1 MNDVL
6 VPQATDS
13 EQGVI
18 GGLLIDNNAID
29 RLGDLRVEHFYRA
42 DHRVMYGEILAMI
55 GQGVGADVITL
66 ADRIRAKGA
75 DAGGLEYLSDIVANT
90 PSAANIA
97 QYATTVR
104 DRAQQ
109 RGLLELAHD
118 TIDAVRASGAIGAAA
133 LIDQAQAGLEKLAEG
148 ATRQPE
154 PVRAGDDLIN
164 FVEYLELHADD
175 ETAGVMS
182 TGYPD
187 LDAKLA
193 GGIRGG
199 DLIVIAGR
207 PKMGKTALAL
217 NIGLHVAN
225 GGNVLVL
232 SMEMPKRQL
241 HTRNVAILGGVPI
254 PRLLQ
259 PKLMLQSD
267 YEGLTAA
274 CKHIE
279 SLGLWLEDQGNLSLM
294 DVRLKARQI
303 KRKHGLN
310 LLVIDYLQLMRG
322 EGPNRNAEIEGI
334 TRGLKALAME
344 LDIGIVLLSQLN
356 RDLEKRPNKR
366 PMPSDLRDSGAI
378 EQDCDAILF
387 VYRDEVYNAD
397 SPDRGVAEIIIGA
410 GRQVDRGTV
419 GLQYIGERTKFQ
431 SLAQGQAFGNRPAAK
446 GVRYSLMDE

>member
-1 MNDVL
+1 MSDVI
-6 VPQATDS
+6 VPLATDS

-29 RLGDLRVEHFYRA
+29 KLGDLRVEHFYRA

-55 GQGVGADVITL
+55 GLGMGADAITL

-75 DAGGLEYLSDIVANT
+75 DGGGLEYLSAIVANT

-97 QYATTVR
+97 QYAAAVR

-118 TIDAVRASGAIGAAA
+118 TMEAVRVSGAMGAAA

-148 ATRQPE
+148 ATRQSE
-154 PVRAGDDLIN
+154 PVKAGDDLAA
-164 FVEYLELHADD
+164 FVEYLERHADD
-175 ETAGVMS
+175 DTAGVMS
-182 TGYPD
+182 TGFPD
-187 LDAKLA
+187 LDEKLA

-199 DLIVIAGR
+199 DLIVVAGR
-207 PKMGKTALAL
+207 PKMGKTALAN

-241 HTRNVAILGGVPI
+241 HTRNVAVLGGVPL

-259 PKLMLQSD
+259 PKLLTPSD
-267 YEGLTAA
+267 YEGMTAA
-274 CKHIE
+274 FRHIE

-310 LLVIDYLQLMRG
+310 LLVIDYLQLMHG

-344 LDIGIVLLSQLN
+344 LDIGILLLSQLN
-356 RDLEKRPNKR
+356 RELEKRPNKR
-366 PMPSDLRDSGAI
+366 PLPSDLRDSGAI

-387 VYRDEVYNAD
+387 VYRDEVYHPD
-397 SPDRGVAEIIIGA
+397 TPDRGIAEIIIGA

-419 GLQYIGERTKFQ
+419 ALQYVGERTKFQ
-431 SLAQGQAFGNRPAAK
+431 SLAKGQTFGNRPAPK
-446 GVRYSLMDE
+446 GARYSLMDE